1 MAYPPAHLAV
11 LLLLVFLLLVV
22 VLSSSMVDCDD
33 NINQD
38 FDITWGNDH
47 AQILNNGELLKLSL
61 DQSSG
66 SRFQSKNQYL
76 FGLFEMQLK
85 LAPGNSAGTD
95 TSFYLSS
102 QGSAHDEVDFE
113 FLGNL
118 SGDPYILHTNVFS
131 QGRGGREQQFY
142 LWFDPTADFH
152 TYSILWSPNY
162 IVLSVDGT
170 PIREFKNLEAM
181 GVPYPNN
188 QSMRIIGSI
197 WNADFWA
204 TRGGRVKIN
213 WTEAPFIAYYRKF
226 HAKACIWSSAMSS
239 CNSNSSSWFTQE
251 LDPKSQERL
260 KWVQNNYMIYNYCT
274 DVNKFPQGL
283 PTECSAATT

>member
-11 LLLLVFLLLVV
+11 LLLLVFLLLLV

-66 SRFQSKNQYL
+66 SGFQSKNQYL

-118 SGDPYILHTNVFS
+118 SGDPYILHTNV
-131 QGRGGREQQFY
+131 
-142 LWFDPTADFH
+142 
-152 TYSILWSPNY
+152 
-162 IVLSVDGT
+162 LSVDGT

-213 WTEAPFIAYYRKF
+213 WTQAPFIAYYRKF
-226 HAKACIWSSAMSS
+226 HAEACIWSSAMSS

-274 DVNKFPQGL
+274 DINKFPQG
-283 PTECSAATT
+283 PPAECSAATT

>member
-66 SRFQSKNQYL
+66 SGFQSKNQYL

-95 TSFYLSS
+95 TSFYSLQMIKLSHDHAS
-102 QGSAHDEVDFE
+102 SSSA
-113 FLGNL
+113 
-118 SGDPYILHTNVFS
+118 PA
-131 QGRGGREQQFY
+131 
-142 LWFDPTADFH
+142 TAVV
-152 TYSILWSPNY
+152 TLLWSPCF
-162 IVLSVDGT
+162 S
-170 PIREFKNLEAM
+170 
-181 GVPYPNN
+181 
-188 QSMRIIGSI
+188 
-197 WNADFWA
+197 
-204 TRGGRVKIN
+204 
-213 WTEAPFIAYYRKF
+213 
-226 HAKACIWSSAMSS
+226 
-239 CNSNSSSWFTQE
+239 
-251 LDPKSQERL
+251 
-260 KWVQNNYMIYNYCT
+260 
-274 DVNKFPQGL
+274 
-283 PTECSAATT
+283 

>member
-11 LLLLVFLLLVV
+11 LLLLVFLLVV

-66 SRFQSKNQYL
+66 SGFQSKNQYL

-152 TYSILWSPNY
+152 TYSILWSPNH

-170 PIREFKNLEAM
+170 PIREFKNLEAI

-204 TRGGRVKIN
+204 TRGGVVKIN
-213 WTEAPFIAYYRKF
+213 WTQAPFIAYYRKF
-226 HAKACIWSSAMSS
+226 YAEACIWSSATSS

-274 DVNKFPQGL
+274 AVNKFPLGH
-283 PTECSAATT
+283 PAECSAATT